1 MKNKKCTILDPSPSC
16 GLSQPRRGSTRQD
29 VWYVQ
34 EQYKR
39 NRSCANLPSICRVGR
54 GKAHFRVICTGDRG
68 EAKVRGIFVRLK
80 RFRNLRFT
88 EPSYYRNKLFP
99 GESVHILVV
108 EDDSQMA
115 QVLAQ
120 GLREEAYEVHVANN
134 GAAALEITRNHPIDI
149 VVLDVMLPGMSG
161 LDVAKQL
168 RCRKDDVG
176 VLMLTA
182 RDTVP
187 DVVRGLD
194 AGADDYLTKPFSF
207 QELLARVR
215 SLARRSAPKAKNVL
229 ECGELLLEIN
239 TFRAFRHG
247 AEIRLSFT
255 EFRLLEL
262 LVRNQG
268 RVVPRRAI
276 VETIWGDRRE
286 VEVNTIDAFV
296 RLVRRKL
303 DDAENRMIQ
312 THRGLGYS
320 IGISK

>member
-1 MKNKKCTILDPSPSC
+1 
-16 GLSQPRRGSTRQD
+16 
-29 VWYVQ
+29 
-34 EQYKR
+34 
-39 NRSCANLPSICRVGR
+39 
-54 GKAHFRVICTGDRG
+54 
-68 EAKVRGIFVRLK
+68 
-80 RFRNLRFT
+80 LRFT
-88 EPSYYRNKLFP
+88 KLQHSETKLIR
-99 GESVHILVV
+99 GELVQILVV
-108 EDDSQMA
+108 EDDAHM
-115 QVLAQ
+115 VRLLAQ
-120 GLREEAYEVHVANN
+120 GLREEAYDVQVAND

-207 QELLARVR
+207 QELLARIR

-247 AEIRLSFT
+247 TEIRLSFT

-286 VEVNTIDAFV
+286 VEINTIDAFV

-303 DDAENRMIQ
+303 DDTGENRMIQ